1 MTILIFLL
9 ILTILVLVHELGHF
23 IIAKKM
29 GVRVEEFGIGLPPRL
44 FGVKKGET
52 LYSVNLLPLG
62 GFVKLYGEEYDEL
75 DRSDKSRP
83 VHTNKIDKNRTFI
96 NKTPWQKTL
105 IILGGVIGNFL
116 LGWFIFSYLVTQGI
130 AVPTNKVIIEKVT
143 KNSPADIS
151 GLKERDTILRLIP
164 KNSKIPSISLTSS
177 NSLITLTQ
185 KYAGQK
191 ISLLVQRNNQQLT
204 INLIP
209 RKNPPKGEGPLGI
222 AITSSIE
229 KKYPWYTA
237 PYYGLIEA
245 SNITYKIATEL
256 GKLILGLITF
266 QKPHV
271 DVAGPVGI
279 ANLAGQAVR
288 FGGNAFLQFIALLSL
303 NLAIINV
310 LPFPALDGG
319 RLVFVFYEGIFKKK
333 PNKDIEKYT
342 NLIGFIMLLSLA
354 ALITV
359 NDIIKLIKK

>member
-1 MTILIFLL
+1 MIILIFLL
-9 ILTILVLVHELGHF
+9 ILTVLVLVHEFGHF

-29 GVRVEEFGIGLPPRL
+29 GVKVEEFGIGLPPRL
-44 FGVKKGET
+44 FGIKKGET
-52 LYSVNLLPLG
+52 LYSINLLPLG

-75 DRSDKSRP
+75 HK
-83 VHTNKIDKNRTFI
+83 TNINRMFV

-130 AVPTNKVIIEKVT
+130 SVPTNKVIIEKVT
-143 KNSPADIS
+143 KNSPAQIA
-151 GLKERDTILRLIP
+151 GLKEKDTILKLIP
-164 KNSKIPSISLTSS
+164 PSSRRSLGEGGLIPLTSS
-177 NSLITLTQ
+177 NSLIILTQ

-204 INLIP
+204 INLTP
-209 RKNPPKGEGPLGI
+209 RINPPVGEGPLGI

-279 ANLAGQAVR
+279 ANLAGQAIR
-288 FGGNAFLQFIALLSL
+288 LGGNAFLQFLALLSL
-303 NLAIINV
+303 NLAIINI

-319 RLVFVFYEGIFKKK
+319 RLVFVLYEGITKKR
-333 PNKDIEKYT
+333 PNKNIEKYT

-359 NDIIKLIKK
+359 NDIIKLVR

>member
-9 ILTILVLVHELGHF
+9 ILTILVLVHEIGHF

-29 GVRVEEFGIGLPPRL
+29 GVRVEEFRIGLPPRL

-62 GFVKLYGEEYDEL
+62 GFVKLYGEEYNEL
-75 DRSDKSRP
+75 GRG
-83 VHTNKIDKNRTFI
+83 DKNRTFI

-130 AVPTNKVIIEKVT
+130 AVPINKVIIEKVT
-143 KNSPADIS
+143 KNSPAQIA
-151 GLKERDTILRLIP
+151 GLKEKDIVIKLIR
-164 KNSKIPSISLTSS
+164 STSSISLTSA
-177 NSLITLTQ
+177 NTLIEET
-185 KYAGQK
+185 KKSAGKK
-191 ISLLVQRNNQQLT
+191 IKLLIQRNNQSMI
-204 INLIP
+204 INLTP
-209 RKNPPKGEGPLGI
+209 RVNPPVGEGPLGI

-229 KKYPWYTA
+229 KKYHWYTA

-271 DVAGPVGI
+271 DVTGPVGI
-279 ANLAGQAVR
+279 ANL
-288 FGGNAFLQFIALLSL
+288 
-303 NLAIINV
+303 
-310 LPFPALDGG
+310 
-319 RLVFVFYEGIFKKK
+319 
-333 PNKDIEKYT
+333 
-342 NLIGFIMLLSLA
+342 
-354 ALITV
+354 
-359 NDIIKLIKK
+359 

>member
-9 ILTILVLVHELGHF
+9 ILTVLVLVHEFGHF
-23 IIAKKM
+23 VIAKKM
-29 GVRVEEFGIGLPPRL
+29 GVKVEEFGLGLPPRL

-75 DRSDKSRP
+75 GRG
-83 VHTNKIDKNRTFI
+83 DKNRTFV

-116 LGWFIFSYLVTQGI
+116 LGWSIFSYLVTQGI
-130 AVPTNKVIIEKVT
+130 AVPINKVIIEKVT
-143 KNSPADIS
+143 KNSPAQIA
-151 GLKERDTILRLIP
+151 GLKKKDIIVKLIP
-164 KNSKIPSISLTSS
+164 QNPQLPQILLISSDD
-177 NSLITLTQ
+177 LIAQTKKL
-185 KYAGQK
+185 AGQSIGLEIKRDDKTFLTK
-191 ISLLVQRNNQQLT
+191 I
-204 INLIP
+204 IP
-209 RKNPPKGEGPLGI
+209 RINPPVGEGPLGI
-222 AITSSIE
+222 AITSSTI

-245 SNITYKIATEL
+245 SNITYKIASEL

-271 DVAGPVGI
+271 DVAGPIGI

-288 FGGNAFLQFIALLSL
+288 FGGNAFLQFLALLSL
-303 NLAIINV
+303 NLAIINI

-319 RLVFVFYEGIFKKK
+319 RLVFVLYEGILKKK
-333 PNKDIEKYT
+333 PNKNIERYT
-342 NLIGFIMLLSLA
+342 NLIGFIILLSLA

-359 NDIIKLIKK
+359 NDIIKIIR

>member
-1 MTILIFLL
+1 MTVLIF
-9 ILTILVLVHELGHF
+9 ILTLSVLVLVHELGHF

-29 GVRVEEFGIGLPPRL
+29 GVKVEEFGIGLPPRI

-62 GFVKLYGEEYDEL
+62 GFVKLYGEEYSEL
-75 DRSDKSRP
+75 GK
-83 VHTNKIDKNRTFI
+83 KDKNRAFV

-130 AVPTNKVIIEKVT
+130 AVPINKVIIEKVT
-143 KNSPADIS
+143 KNSPAQIA
-151 GLKERDTILRLIP
+151 GLKEKDTITKLIP
-164 KNSKIPSISLTSS
+164 QDSQFPQIPLTSS
-177 NSLITLTQ
+177 EDLIAQTKKL
-185 KYAGQK
+185 AGQTVGLEIKRNGKTFLTK
-191 ISLLVQRNNQQLT
+191 I
-204 INLIP
+204 IP
-209 RKNPPKGEGPLGI
+209 RINPPKGEGPLGI
-222 AITSSIE
+222 AIISSIE

-245 SNITYKIATEL
+245 SNITYKIASEL
-256 GKLILGLITF
+256 GKLIFGLITF

-279 ANLAGQAVR
+279 ANLAGQAIK
-288 FGGNAFLQFIALLSL
+288 FGGNAFLQFLGLLSL
-303 NLAIINV
+303 NLSVINIF
-310 LPFPALDGG
+310 PFPALDGG
-319 RLVFVFYEGIFKKK
+319 RLIFVFYEGILKKK
-333 PNKDIEKYT
+333 PNKNIEKYT

-359 NDIIKLIKK
+359 NDIVKLFK

>member
-9 ILTILVLVHELGHF
+9 ILTVLVLVHEFGHF

-29 GVRVEEFGIGLPPRL
+29 GVKVEEFGIGLPPRL
-44 FGVKKGET
+44 FGIKKGET
-52 LYSVNLLPLG
+52 LYSINLLPLG

-75 DRSDKSRP
+75 HK
-83 VHTNKIDKNRTFI
+83 TNINRMFV

-105 IILGGVIGNFL
+105 IVLGGVIGNFL

-130 AVPTNKVIIEKVT
+130 SVPANKVIIEKVT
-143 KNSPADIS
+143 KNSPAQIA
-151 GLKERDTILRLIP
+151 GLKEKDTILKLIP
-164 KNSKIPSISLTSS
+164 PSSRRSLGEGGLIPLTSS

-185 KYAGQK
+185 KYAGQR

-204 INLIP
+204 INLTP
-209 RKNPPKGEGPLGI
+209 RINPPVGEGPLGI

-266 QKPHV
+266 QKPRV

-279 ANLAGQAVR
+279 ANLAGQAIK
-288 FGGNAFLQFIALLSL
+288 FGGNAFLQFLGLLSL
-303 NLAIINV
+303 NLAIINI

-319 RLVFVFYEGIFKKK
+319 RLVFVLYEGITKKR
-333 PNKDIEKYT
+333 PNKNIEKYT

-359 NDIIKLIKK
+359 NDIIKLVK

>member
-1 MTILIFLL
+1 MIF
-9 ILTILVLVHELGHF
+9 ITFIFVLTILVLVHEFGHF

-29 GVRVEEFGIGLPPRL
+29 GVKVEEFGIGLPPRL
-44 FGVKKGET
+44 FGIKKGET

-62 GFVKLYGEEYDEL
+62 GFVKLYGEEYSEL
-75 DRSDKSRP
+75 RKG
-83 VHTNKIDKNRTFI
+83 NK
-96 NKTPWQKTL
+96 NKTFVNKKPWQKTL
-105 IILGGVIGNFL
+105 IVLGGVIGNFL

-130 AVPTNKVIIEKVT
+130 PVSINKVIVEKVT
-143 KNSPADIS
+143 KNSPADIA
-151 GLKERDTILRLIP
+151 GLKEKDTILSLIP
-164 KNSKIPSISLTSS
+164 QNPQIPSIPLTSP

-191 ISLLVQRNNQQLT
+191 IILLVQRNNQQLT
-204 INLIP
+204 INLTP

-222 AITSSIE
+222 AITSFIE

-237 PYYGLIEA
+237 PYYGLVEA
-245 SNITYKIATEL
+245 FNITYKIATEL

-279 ANLAGQAVR
+279 ANLAGQAIR
-288 FGGNAFLQFIALLSL
+288 FGGNVFLQFLALLSL
-303 NLAIINV
+303 NLAIINI

-319 RLVFVFYEGIFKKK
+319 RLVFVLYEGITKKK
-333 PNKDIEKYT
+333 PNKNIEKYT
-342 NLIGFIMLLSLA
+342 NLIGFIILLSLV

-359 NDIIKLIKK
+359 NDIIKLIR